1 MLTVNGVEYTE
12 DQLTPEQKYLVTLIQ
27 DVEAQLEQL
36 RMKADQLNVSHG
48 ALSNTLVNSFNEE
61 EEPQDDE
68 AKAAYAAQEV

>member
-12 DQLTPEQKYLVTLIQ
+12 DQLSPEQKYLVALIQ

-36 RMKADQLNVSHG
+36 RFKADQLNASHS

-61 EEPQDDE
+61 EDPQDDD
-68 AKAAYAAQEV
+68 

>member
-12 DQLTPEQKYLVTLIQ
+12 DQWSPEQKYLVALIQ

-36 RMKADQLNVSHG
+36 RMKADQLNASHG

-61 EEPQDDE
+61 EEPQDDD
-68 AKAAYAAQEV
+68 